1 MSKSKK
7 KSETAET
14 ADYKKLIKFSKALW
28 ESLEA
33 KAEEENQENMTE
45 YIRYICR
52 EYLKSDGFKNR
63 IGNDEEMIELEKRQ
77 EQKRNEEIKFFTNL
91 ISILKSA
98 RNYEK
103 PLDYEKKISQVLT
116 SIENQKLDFEDLHEA
131 TQISKE
137 ELVIIL
143 GNLVDS
149 GQILYDTYWR
159 YYKA

>member
-1 MSKSKK
+1 MNKSKK
-7 KSETAET
+7 QSET
-14 ADYKKLIKFSKALW
+14 ADYKKLIKFPKALW
-28 ESLEA
+28 ESLEVKA
-33 KAEEENQENMTE
+33 KEENQDNMTE

-63 IGNDEEMIELEKRQ
+63 IGNDEEMIE
-77 EQKRNEEIKFFTNL
+77 
-91 ISILKSA
+91 
-98 RNYEK
+98 
-103 PLDYEKKISQVLT
+103 PLDYEKKLSQVLT